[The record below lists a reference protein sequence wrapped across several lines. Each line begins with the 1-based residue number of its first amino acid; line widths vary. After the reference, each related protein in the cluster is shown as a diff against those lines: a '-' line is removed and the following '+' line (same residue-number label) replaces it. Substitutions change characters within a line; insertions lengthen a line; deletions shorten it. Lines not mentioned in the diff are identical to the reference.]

1 MKTEIQQVLKMT
13 KEGTITDEQAA
24 ELLAELARKEAEN
37 GKPAEARESGARPRD
52 ARNLDHVDIM
62 DSIFSK
68 VNDTVK
74 VAMDGAFS
82 WDRRQ
87 GPGWSGA
94 FGGIRSFREGGA
106 SYEAYHGEAY
116 GSDSSRN
123 HIHMSKFDIPVGKD
137 HVFTGNSVR
146 MSSLKDMRLDRA
158 EMIDN
163 TIDMSKVHNLSVKE
177 GKVIG
182 CGVRA
187 SAVEDWGVEEA
198 TVRAVEIS
206 GSKVSDFHCG
216 SGSVVRGAR
225 VQGSSLKDFHIVEN
239 SKAADLVVNATALSD
254 VSVARTSLS
263 QSEIHASH
271 LAGLSLRDCEARNLM
286 LRMLSVKH
294 SAFAGCTLIDVVF
307 SGAGKWTWK
316 KQGIRD
322 ARFENCRLEKVLFA
336 DCRFTDV
343 TLRNLTL
350 KDRQFRNLELSG
362 QVLDGDDAFLRAIG
376 EKT

>member
-1 MKTEIQQVLKMT
+1 MKTEIQQVLKMN

-24 ELLAELARKEAEN
+24 ELLAELARKAADD
-37 GKPAEARESGARPRD
+37 GRPAEAR
-52 ARNLDHVDIM
+52 NLDIM

-74 VAMDGAFS
+74 VAMDGAF
-82 WDRRQ
+82 
-87 GPGWSGA
+87 GWERHHGSGGTGA
-94 FGGIRSFREGGA
+94 FHGSGGYQSD
-106 SYEAYHGEAY
+106 AY
-116 GSDSSRN
+116 GSDTSRN
-123 HIHMSKFDIPVGKD
+123 HIHMSKFDIPHGKD

-146 MSSLKDMRLDRA
+146 MSSLKEMRLDRA

-163 TIDMSKVHNLSVKE
+163 AIDMSKVHNLSIKD

-187 SAVEDWGVEEA
+187 SAVEDWSVEGA

-206 GSKVSDFHCG
+206 GSKVTDFHCG

-225 VQGSSLKDFHIVEN
+225 VQGASLKDFRIVEN
-239 SKAADLVVNATALSD
+239 SKTADLVVNATALSD
-254 VSVARTSLS
+254 VSVSRTSLS

-271 LAGLSLRDCEARNLM
+271 IAGLSLQDCDARNLM

-307 SGAGKWTWK
+307 SGAEKWTWR

-336 DCRFTDV
+336 DCRFMDV

-350 KDRQFRNLELSG
+350 RDRQFRHLDLSG
-362 QVLDGDDAFLRAIG
+362 LVLDGDDAFLRAIG
-376 EKT
+376 EKA

>member
-1 MKTEIQQVLKMT
+1 MKTEIQQVLKMN
-13 KEGTITDEQAA
+13 KEGAITDEQAA
-24 ELLAELARKEAEN
+24 ELLAELARNEAVE
-37 GKPAEARESGARPRD
+37 GKPAEDRETGKFPRD
-52 ARNLDHVDIM
+52 ARNLDHIDIM
-62 DSIFSK
+62 DSIFSR

-82 WDRRQ
+82 WDRQ
-87 GPGWSGA
+87 NGAGGSGGTGA
-94 FGGIRSFREGGA
+94 FRGA
-106 SYEAYHGEAY
+106 AGYRGEAY
-116 GSDSSRN
+116 GSDTSRN
-123 HIHMSKFDIPVGKD
+123 HIHMSKFDVPHGKD

-163 TIDMSKVHNLSVKE
+163 SIDMSKVHNLSVRD

-187 SAVEDWGVEEA
+187 SAVEDWSVDGA

-206 GSKVSDFHCG
+206 GSKITDFHCG

-225 VQGSSLKDFHIVEN
+225 VQGASLKDFRIVEN

-254 VSVARTSLS
+254 VSVSRTSLS

-271 LAGLSLRDCEARNLM
+271 IAGLSLQDCDARNLM
-286 LRMLSVKH
+286 LRMLSLKH
-294 SAFAGCTLIDVVF
+294 SAFSGCALIDVVF
-307 SGAGKWTWK
+307 SGAEKWTWK

-322 ARFENCRLEKVLFA
+322 TRFENCRLEKVLFA

-350 KDRQFRNLELSG
+350 KDLQFRHLELSG

-376 EKT
+376 EKS